1 MPIPFAITT
10 ISGNYPDIVVN
21 KSIVLFLRIF
31 YIFIGIF
38 YPSGEPI

>member
-1 MPIPFAITT
+1 MSIPFAIIA
-10 ISGNYPDIVVN
+10 ISGNYPDIALN
-21 KSIVLFLRIF
+21 KSIILFLRTF

>member
-1 MPIPFAITT
+1 MPILFAITA
-10 ISGNYPDIVVN
+10 ISDNYLDIAVN
-21 KSIVLFLRIF
+21 KSIILFLRTL

>member
-1 MPIPFAITT
+1 MPIPFAITA
-10 ISGNYPDIVVN
+10 ISDNYHDIAVN
-21 KSIVLFLRIF
+21 KSIILFLRIL